1 MISLV
6 LGHFFG
12 GPGIPVK
19 QDVGGILCT
28 RFFLVD
34 LAAAPWSPYEIDKSY
49 PLFRWGNQGIG
60 PGTWDLG
67 PLGVAD
73 LSRFVDLESHHGEMR
88 VEAATL
94 GIS

>member
-60 PGTWDLG
+60 PGTWD
-67 PLGVAD
+67 PW
-73 LSRFVDLESHHGEMR
+73 ESPTFLALWIWKVTM
-88 VEAATL
+88 AK
-94 GIS
+94 